1 VAIEGDYRRMPGSR
15 LPGVHGT
22 LGVGGPSPPSV
33 VAHRPVPSVPRE
45 GDMVFKTSMSA
56 SLAGFGLKLRPIHL
70 SEREIATIDA
80 FLRVG
85 RHRLGCDWSVVL
97 DGPCDVLMLGRP
109 QHECALAEHADAT
122 AILPVQAGNDGQDA
136 EALVRPLQYEAF
148 VDALS
153 ALERTLLTSRPPTAS
168 PIPVATAASA
178 ETAPAHGAFSFG
190 PQARFR
196 LRRWP
201 PAALLRAHRYNIRLA
216 SFMSGRHLGM
226 EELARLSNVDKVLC
240 DRFLVALRAAAILDV
255 KLADTA
261 VFPPLPAQG
270 SAIPLSRHSP
280 VEHRLLERIRVRLGL
295 KGRQ

>member
-1 VAIEGDYRRMPGSR
+1 
-15 LPGVHGT
+15 
-22 LGVGGPSPPSV
+22 
-33 VAHRPVPSVPRE
+33 
-45 GDMVFKTSMSA
+45 MSA
-56 SLAGFGLKLRPIHL
+56 SPAGLRLKLRPIHL

-85 RHRLGCDWSVVL
+85 RHRLECEWSVVL

-109 QHECALAEHADAT
+109 QHECALAEHADAP
-122 AILPVQAGNDGQDA
+122 AILPVQASKDGQDA
-136 EALVRPLQYEAF
+136 DALARPLQYDAF

-153 ALERTLLTSRPPTAS
+153 GLERTLSMS
-168 PIPVATAASA
+168 PSPAASSMPVTAEVTA
-178 ETAPAHGAFSFG
+178 ETAPAHGTLSFG

-201 PAALLRAHRYNIRLA
+201 PAALLGAHRYNIRLA

-226 EELARLSNVDKVLC
+226 EELVRLSNVDKVLC

-255 KLADTA
+255 KPADTA
-261 VFPPLPAQG
+261 PFPPLPAQG
-270 SAIPLSRHSP
+270 GTIALSRHSP
-280 VEHRLLERIRVRLGL
+280 AEHGLFDRIRVRLGL